1 MVSLTRR
8 EPLAPAL
15 HLRKR
20 CASCSAGLVDFNPSL
35 SHLLTQSRTRMLHCL
50 TRSSPCTTVAHILRR
65 CDTHIMPHRRPML
78 APLPH
83 CPTHVHTTQ
92 HDPRHGASAAL
103 PRPRR
108 GGARRGRCDGRVSR
122 YLIPATRI
130 KFDTAGCI
138 TVSAD
143 CAPTRR
149 GAKGLA
155 HSARQSLMVQARWRL
170 AA

>member
-1 MVSLTRR
+1 MVSLTWR

-15 HLRKR
+15 HLLQALRLLQCWTGR
-20 CASCSAGLVDFNPSL
+20 FQSFTISPSD
-35 SHLLTQSRTRMLHCL
+35 QSRTRMLHCL

-122 YLIPATRI
+122 YLNPTTRI

-138 TVSAD
+138 TSAD